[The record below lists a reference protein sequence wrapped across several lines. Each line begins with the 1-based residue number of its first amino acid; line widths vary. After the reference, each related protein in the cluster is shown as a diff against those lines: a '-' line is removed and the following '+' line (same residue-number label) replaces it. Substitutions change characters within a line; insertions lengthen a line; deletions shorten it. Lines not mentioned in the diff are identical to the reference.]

1 MAGKKKDGDGGGV
14 DTIIRN
20 EDKEDIKRPKKYKVI
35 LHNDD
40 FTPMNFVALLLKL
53 VFNMSDEKAWA
64 ITLNVHEKG
73 RGIAGVY
80 SKEVAETKCF
90 KVNETANTQRSRS
103 KLTKQQKHTDTHSNQ
118 HSNRSDQYCDCCE
131 CDPCDCN
138 WGN

>member
-1 MAGKKKDGDGGGV
+1 MAGKKKSGDGGGV

-20 EDKEDIKRPKKYKVI
+20 EDKEDIKRPKKYKVV

-80 SKEVAETKCF
+80 SKEVADTKCY
-90 KVNETANTQRSRS
+90 KVNKTAKAYGHPLKSTF
-103 KLTKQQKHTDTHSNQ
+103 
-118 HSNRSDQYCDCCE
+118 E
-131 CDPCDCN
+131 EE
-138 WGN
+138 